1 MPELLY
7 VHHTIAKLVNTY
19 PSMPSIGNTT
29 PTKLVNTKGNR
40 QYPKTDALLV
50 KVNVEER
57 CDEPWAGEGDGSED
71 ESLKGGDIRESIM
84 CKEML
89 PRSARP

>member
-7 VHHTIAKLVNTY
+7 VHQTIAKLVSTY

-29 PTKLVNTKGNR
+29 PTKLVNTKGKR
-40 QYPKTDALLV
+40 QYPRTDALLV

-57 CDEPWAGEGDGSED
+57 CDEPRAGEGDGSD
-71 ESLKGGDIRESIM
+71 DGSPNGGDIKESIM

-89 PRSARP
+89 PTSTRP